1 MAPTPKKVKAK
12 RLAKRNKAI
21 AAAYVDGATVA
32 ELSEEFDLSTIM
44 VYRYLKAL
52 GVTLRQ
58 KPKRPTAHMSDE
70 VKATLAEGHAQNMAA
85 AEAERIVKMKAYRPP
100 TWRRRELELYVARVL
115 AVRGGE
121 RMAFMD
127 LNPIKEVFR

>member
-21 AAAYVDGATVA
+21 AAAYVDGATVP
-32 ELSEEFDLSTIM
+32 ELSKEFDLSTIM

-58 KPKRPTAHMSDE
+58 KPKRPMAHMSDE
-70 VKATLAEGHAQNMAA
+70 VKATLAEGHAQNMAV

-100 TWRRRELELYVARVL
+100 TWRRTALKRHVVRVL
-115 AVRGGE
+115 AVQGGE
-121 RMAFMD
+121 RLDFMD
-127 LNPIKEVFR
+127 RNPIAGVFR

>member
-52 GVTLRQ
+52 GVTLRPRAAA
-58 KPKRPTAHMSDE
+58 KPKVATKR
-70 VKATLAEGHAQNMAA
+70 KATKAKASKAKARKAKASKKAA
-85 AEAERIVKMKAYRPP
+85 
-100 TWRRRELELYVARVL
+100 
-115 AVRGGE
+115 
-121 RMAFMD
+121 
-127 LNPIKEVFR
+127 